1 MSDEYLRSL
10 RRAQEGRTA
19 AEIRQRMRERSGR
32 ELLRYSAGAAGCA
45 VMAVLFMAVLSTVG
59 GLQQEE
65 WPWEMNRA
73 GEVRR

>member
-1 MSDEYLRSL
+1 MSNEYLRHLS
-10 RRAQEGRTA
+10 RAQEGRTA
-19 AEIRQRMRERSGR
+19 AEIRQRMKERSGR

-59 GLQQEE
+59 GLQQEQ